1 MIECKQR
8 VKKLR
13 RFDVETRQKNPRGEL
28 IHISSILKDKFTS
41 KLPRRIDIIIS
52 TWILLSKS
60 MKSRRTFHV
69 EFRRRINSESTKM
82 CPLGSVRRQF
92 TLDWFNA
99 WRSSIKKAFLK
110 ILQNS
115 QENTFTKVSFLIK
128 LQAKAKTYNFIKKD
142 TLAVVFSDEFCEI
155 IKNTFFIEYLRWLL
169 LTLTSSISRQH

>member
-28 IHISSILKDKFTS
+28 IHISSILKDKSTS
-41 KLPRRIDIIIS
+41 RRIDVIIS

-82 CPLGSVRRQF
+82 CPLGSVWRQF

-115 QENTFTKVSFLIK
+115 QENTCTKVSFLIK
-128 LQAKAKTYNFIKKD
+128 FQAKAKTYNFIKKD
-142 TLAVVFSDEFCEI
+142 TLAVVFYDELCGI
-155 IKNTFFIEYLRWLL
+155 IKNTFFIEYLRWFL
-169 LTLTSSISRQH
+169 LTLTSSI

>member
-28 IHISSILKDKFTS
+28 IHISSILKDKSTS
-41 KLPRRIDIIIS
+41 RRIDVIIS

-82 CPLGSVRRQF
+82 CPLGSVWRQF

-142 TLAVVFSDEFCEI
+142 TLAVVFYDELCGI
-155 IKNTFFIEYLRWLL
+155 IKNTFFIEYLRWFL
-169 LTLTSSISRQH
+169 LTLTSSI

>member
-82 CPLGSVRRQF
+82 CPLGSVWRQF

-115 QENTFTKVSFLIK
+115 QENTCTKVSFLIK
-128 LQAKAKTYNFIKKD
+128 FQAKAKTYNFIKKD

-169 LTLTSSISRQH
+169 LTLTSSISPQH